1 MRILWILTLAV
12 ALSPA
17 GSGVAAQ
24 PNEVTREDTI
34 TATVDR
40 IEKGPRLVTLKT
52 PDNQYKTVHVE
63 PGLKI
68 FDDLKVGDTVTVRYA
83 ESTVVALKPQAKLS
97 PPRDTTE
104 EARQAG
110 KSNVVSQRKAV
121 VTIEGIDSQ
130 RLFIT
135 FRWEDGSRMVR
146 PVPEKRLLEG
156 LRAGDRVEVTLTSER
171 AISITRR

>member
-1 MRILWILTLAV
+1 
-12 ALSPA
+12 
-17 GSGVAAQ
+17 
-24 PNEVTREDTI
+24 
-34 TATVDR
+34 
-40 IEKGPRLVTLKT
+40 
-52 PDNQYKTVHVE
+52 
-63 PGLKI
+63 
-68 FDDLKVGDTVTVRYA
+68 
-83 ESTVVALKPQAKLS
+83 
-97 PPRDTTE
+97 
-104 EARQAG
+104 
-110 KSNVVSQRKAV
+110 V